1 MKVAVPWPLTCHCGR
16 THGYGISRIERN
28 AIQFVLS
35 NGRRENNGAVHK
47 INIGDNMQLSRKARQ
62 WAGCAALAGLSSIA
76 ASAAATPIEML
87 FVGNSYTFGRGDPV
101 MS

>member
-1 MKVAVPWPLTCHCGR
+1 
-16 THGYGISRIERN
+16 
-28 AIQFVLS
+28 
-35 NGRRENNGAVHK
+35 
-47 INIGDNMQLSRKARQ
+47 MQLSRKARQ